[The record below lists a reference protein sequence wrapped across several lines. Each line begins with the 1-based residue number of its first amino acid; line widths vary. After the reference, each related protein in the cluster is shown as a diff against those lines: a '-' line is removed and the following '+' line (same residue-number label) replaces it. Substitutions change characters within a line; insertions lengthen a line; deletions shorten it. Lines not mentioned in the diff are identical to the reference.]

1 MALFTLLVTVPAC
14 QVIKTGHGDRK
25 FFITTY
31 IEKLLADISR
41 EIHKYNEQSTNIK
54 IKMSAG
60 IAFSSTSIGNMN
72 ELFAQADKNMYREKK
87 AKKQSSKHA
96 LNC

>member
-1 MALFTLLVTVPAC
+1 MEKGVHTEVITLKC
-14 QVIKTGHGDRK
+14 M
-25 FFITTY
+25 Y

-41 EIHKYNEQSTNIK
+41 QIHKYNEQSTNIK

-60 IAFSSTSIGNMN
+60 IAFSNTSIGNMN